1 MTRLVSVWIVSLLCC
16 LTASAQDE
24 LPELHTPM
32 SITAPNGGDSASLYP
47 LLPEGTYL
55 TDRQIRVVPLG
66 TRALAAVFLRS
77 EGEAPVR
84 PMALLPCSNTQ
95 AIEQLARSE
104 SSDVVFE
111 VSGQVFVS
119 RGLNYFLPM
128 IVRVISPLGSPAP
141 AALESESL
149 AQLNQD
155 KAPAEEADGETVTD
169 PEEASEDGEPA
180 EETEPPLPPA
190 LAERTPERDVSVEEL
205 IRQLDAATV
214 AASPA
219 RGEDGDGRPL
229 TLQREGGVVTLRR
242 GRLTSGTGGAPVFT
256 FDNGVETE
264 EDVEDPPMGLLPCS
278 LTDEMERVASDRGD
292 HVTLTVSGR
301 VFLYDES
308 NYLLPTMF
316 FVNRSGE
323 GGFSSAQ

>member
-1 MTRLVSVWIVSLLCC
+1 MTRLAAAWIVSLACALCV
-16 LTASAQDE
+16 SAQAE

-32 SITAPNGGDSASLYP
+32 SVSAPNTGDTPSLYP

-55 TDRQIRVVPLG
+55 TDRQIRVIPLG

-77 EGEAPVR
+77 EGESAVR

-141 AALESESL
+141 AALEAETLESL
-149 AQLNQD
+149 N
-155 KAPAEEADGETVTD
+155 AEEAPAGDAETSGEAESVD
-169 PEEASEDGEPA
+169 AGLEAA
-180 EETEPPLPPA
+180 LPPA

-214 AASPA
+214 AAAPA
-219 RGEDGDGRPL
+219 RGEDADGRPL

-256 FDNGVETE
+256 FDNGVET
-264 EDVEDPPMGLLPCS
+264 DVELEDPPMGLLPCS
-278 LTDEMERVASDRGD
+278 LTDEMERIASDRGD